1 MALAVHY
8 QPRPVTVPL
17 ARPLPRPAAARQ
29 RTQRTYARRRAVV
42 AALVGL
48 VIGGGFFARS
58 AVAEKPRPAGGIEM
72 PRTITAVQGDTLWA
86 IAHRL
91 APQGNV
97 VDLVDRLVELNGDQI
112 IPGQQIRIP

>member
-8 QPRPVTVPL
+8 QPRPVAV
-17 ARPLPRPAAARQ
+17 PLPRPAAAR
-29 RTQRTYARRRAVV
+29 QRTYARRRAVV
-42 AALVGL
+42 AALIGL
-48 VIGGGFFARS
+48 IVGGGFFARS
-58 AVAEKPRPAGGIEM
+58 AVAEKPRPVGGIEM

-97 VDLVDRLVELNGDQI
+97 MDLVDRLVELNGDQI